1 VIGVVVLGAKGML
14 GTDLVAT
21 APDDVRVDAFGRSDL
36 DITDPT
42 AVARVLDKSAPDW
55 VVNASAYTQVDKA
68 ETEFDRALAVNAA
81 AVGRLGEICASR
93 FARVVHFSTDY
104 VFAGTGTR
112 PYAEN
117 DPTDPLNAYGKSK
130 LDGERALAVSGVH
143 ALVLRTQ
150 WLYGVHGKSFPRTM
164 WDRATSGAPTRVV
177 TDQMGRPTYTLDL
190 ARATWDLVRKN
201 AKGVYHVANA
211 GEPASWFDVASV
223 VFEAAGASRLLSGCT
238 TADYPTAARR
248 PSYSVLD
255 TTRLAREAGIELR
268 PWRIAL
274 AEFLDLLRRAHRSP
288 EGARIVTR

>member
-21 APDDVRVDAFGRSDL
+21 APDDVRVDAFGRSEL

-55 VVNASAYTQVDKA
+55 VVNASAYTHVDKA

-81 AVGRLGEICASR
+81 AVGRLGEVCASR
-93 FARVVHFSTDY
+93 NVRVVHFSTDY
-104 VFAGTGTR
+104 VFSGTGSR

-130 LDGERALAVSGVH
+130 LDGERALAATGVH

-164 WDRATSGAPTRVV
+164 WDRATSRTPTRVV
-177 TDQMGRPTYTLDL
+177 TDQVGRPTYTLDL
-190 ARATWDLVRKN
+190 ARATWDLVRRN
-201 AKGVYHVANA
+201 AKGVYHVANS
-211 GEPASWFDVASV
+211 GESASWFDVASV
-223 VFEAAGASRLLSGCT
+223 VFEAAGASGLLSGCT
-238 TADYPTAARR
+238 TADYPTAAKR
-248 PSYSVLD
+248 PRYSVLD

-274 AEFLDLLRRAHRSP
+274 AEFLDGLGRAGKTAKPCRH
-288 EGARIVTR
+288 